1 MKIKDASKY
10 IKIFNKCNRFE
21 NIYNIAEDMTKK
33 EKGDLLEIITYY
45 LFLLSPLLNTGIQN
59 VWLYDDIPENLL
71 KSLNLP
77 KKDKGVDL
85 IIQRDDKYL
94 AVQSKYRQDRNA
106 TVCWD
111 EMATFY
117 GLSFGVGMKWPL
129 FMVFRSVL
137 ARKYLMDIL
146 LQTLLIC
153 VKKLTN
159 AKR

>member
-106 TVCWD
+106 TVCWVNTK
-111 EMATFY
+111 A
-117 GLSFGVGMKWPL
+117 S
-129 FMVFRSVL
+129 
-137 ARKYLMDIL
+137 I
-146 LQTLLIC
+146 
-153 VKKLTN
+153 
-159 AKR
+159 